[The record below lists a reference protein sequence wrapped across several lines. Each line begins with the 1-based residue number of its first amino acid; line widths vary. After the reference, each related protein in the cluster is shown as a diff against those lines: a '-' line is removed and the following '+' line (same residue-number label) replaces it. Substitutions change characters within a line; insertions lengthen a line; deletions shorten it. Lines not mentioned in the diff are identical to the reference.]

1 MDNIFIGMTN
11 TYTQINIHYV
21 FAVKYRAATIES
33 SWETRLH
40 KYITGI
46 FENNGTKLIQFN
58 GTADHLHILTGLN
71 VNNSI
76 SSIVGNVK
84 AESSRWINN
93 EALTKNKFAWQEG
106 YGAFSYS
113 ASQLPDVIRYIQN
126 QKIHHRNYLFK
137 DEYKALL
144 KAFEIPFEE
153 RFVFH
158 EPV

>member
-1 MDNIFIGMTN
+1 MGN
-11 TYTQINIHYV
+11 TFTQINIHYV
-21 FAVKYRAATIES
+21 FAVKYLGATIEP

-46 FENNGTKLIQFN
+46 FQNNGTKLIQIN
-58 GTADHLHILTGLN
+58 GVADHIHILAGLN

-76 SSIVGNVK
+76 SSIIGNVK

-93 EALTKNKFAWQEG
+93 EALTKSKFAWQAG

-113 ASQLPDVIRYIQN
+113 ASQVPDVVRYIQN
-126 QKIHHRNYLFK
+126 QKIHHRNYLFT

-144 KAFEIPFEE
+144 KAFDIPYDE
-153 RFVFH
+153 RFLFH
-158 EPV
+158 QPE